1 MIYNNSFFLNFIKLL
16 NSLELNKIDLI
27 VNQLARLKKNKG
39 RVFFIGVGGSAAN
52 CSHAVNDFR
61 KICNIESYAPMDNF
75 SEISAR
81 INDDGWDNSLS
92 KSLEV
97 SNLNSKDC
105 IFILSVGG
113 GNIKKKVSMN
123 IVKAIDL
130 AKKMNSKILGITA
143 RDGGYAFKKSK
154 FVYKL
159 PEVKNEYVT
168 PFAESMQS
176 VILHYIVSHENLKK
190 NKTKW

>member
-1 MIYNNSFFLNFIKLL
+1 
-16 NSLELNKIDLI
+16 
-27 VNQLARLKKNKG
+27 
-39 RVFFIGVGGSAAN
+39 
-52 CSHAVNDFR
+52 
-61 KICNIESYAPMDNF
+61 MDNF